1 MEVVCGA
8 HMEGWLYL
16 IQTTRLMMT
25 QPRQRYFMLV
35 GSRALYYKEKPA
47 HRDEVQ
53 FTENLQENLSR
64 DSSYLL
70 RFIRIL
76 KDRTILEHTWW

>member
-1 MEVVCGA
+1 MEVVCGG

-53 FTENLQENLSR
+53 FTENL
-64 DSSYLL
+64 
-70 RFIRIL
+70 
-76 KDRTILEHTWW
+76 

>member
-1 MEVVCGA
+1 MENSSMEVVCGA

-53 FTENLQENLSR
+53 FTENL
-64 DSSYLL
+64 
-70 RFIRIL
+70 
-76 KDRTILEHTWW
+76 